1 MLANLSYHRI
11 EVLTLLSFRCLKS
24 IQYRALGHTILLR
37 ALIISLG
44 CTVSDKLFVWIEIR
58 AIASDLEIYNPR
70 KGIYQPYPIWRQRNT
85 GLHCVTSTWNEC
97 VARLPTPLLNRK
109 KDWNSDV
116 RQSKRI
122 TFAKRSLSCFWKRF

>member
-24 IQYRALGHTILLR
+24 IEHRARGQTILLR

-44 CTVSDKLFVWIEIR
+44 CTVSDKLFVWIEVR
-58 AIASDLEIYNPR
+58 AVASDLEIYNPR
-70 KGIYQPYPIWRQRNT
+70 KGIYQPKLIWRQRNRLKLRNEYLKWMRCT
-85 GLHCVTSTWNEC
+85 FTNSTF
-97 VARLPTPLLNRK
+97 
-109 KDWNSDV
+109 WNSDV